1 MSNLD
6 DYRAE
11 IDAIDKELIKLFE
24 KRMNVVLNV
33 ARYKKENN
41 MEIFQNGRE
50 EEVINKAV
58 NNIVN
63 KDYAKE
69 VKEFITSTME
79 ISRGLQKRKIEGV
92 KNLDE
97 VEVKVCDLKVK
108 GKLGFP
114 GVKGAYSEEALLKF
128 FGNDNEIISYKN
140 FEDVFVALDNNE
152 IEYGIV
158 PIENSSTGAITDVY
172 DYLRKYD
179 FYIVGEE
186 SIKVNQNLIGI
197 KGTKLEDVKEVY
209 SHPQGISQSSNYLK
223 QFNDWKLIPFVNTAT
238 SAKLVKDL
246 GDKSK
251 VAIAS
256 ARAADI
262 YGLDVIEEGINNIA
276 DNSTR
281 FVIISKE
288 MKVVPGAD
296 KVSVVLSLEHKAGT
310 LYKLLRYFADNN
322 INMMKIESR
331 PMKETSWRYFI
342 YVDFQG
348 DINGEETKK
357 ALEQIEK
364 ESAYFKILGAYK
376 NIIK

>member
-11 IDAIDKELIKLFE
+11 IDVIDKELIKLFE

-63 KDYAKE
+63 KDYEKE

-209 SHPQGISQSSNYLK
+209 SHPQGISQSSNYLN

>member
-6 DYRAE
+6 VYREE
-11 IDAIDKELIKLFE
+11 IDAIDKELIRLFE

>member
-63 KDYAKE
+63 KDYEKE

-128 FGNDNEIISYKN
+128 FGNDNEIISYNN

>member
-11 IDAIDKELIKLFE
+11 IDVIDKELIKLFE

>member
-11 IDAIDKELIKLFE
+11 IDVIDKELIKLFE

-63 KDYAKE
+63 KDYEKE

-128 FGNDNEIISYKN
+128 FGNDNEIISYNN

>member
-63 KDYAKE
+63 KDYEKE

>member
-310 LYKLLRYFADNN
+310 LYKLVRYFADNN

>member
-281 FVIISKE
+281 FVIISME